1 MHRNAH
7 RHTRPRAHTQKII
20 FVFLHFRFDFT
31 CRSKCLQHFWNY
43 LSSSSLSYFSPFL
56 LLLPSSPHCF
66 LLILNYFSLFNPI
79 ASFFFSLSS
88 FVLFYSSLSSTLFYS
103 FAFSCPSFI
112 HHFAFFTFF
121 SLSSFVFFILF
132 SLTVI
137 FYFLYSF
144 FTSSSSSPC
153 FLLFLLAL
161 SLSFFFFLHY
171 FLSFSSYIFL
181 LFLLLTGWWKR
192 AFNFLWFT
200 AIIENN
206 ADLKK
211 NKTFSLM
218 RGSAVSRF
226 FLCLH
231 HYANK

>member
-7 RHTRPRAHTQKII
+7 RHTRPRAHTQKRI

-43 LSSSSLSYFSPFL
+43 LSSSFSSSLSYFSPFL

-66 LLILNYFSLFNPI
+66 LLILNYFSLLNPI
-79 ASFFFSLSS
+79 ASFFFSLSC

-103 FAFSCPSFI
+103 FAFSCPSII
-112 HHFAFFTFF
+112 HHFALFTFF

-137 FYFLYSF
+137 FCSLYSF

-153 FLLFLLAL
+153 FLLFLLVL
-161 SLSFFFFLHY
+161 SLFFLHY
-171 FLSFSSYIFL
+171 FLSFSSYIFP
-181 LFLLLTGWWKR
+181 LFLFLIEWGKGAFFFCGSQQLLK
-192 AFNFLWFT
+192 
-200 AIIENN
+200 IMQI
-206 ADLKK
+206 LKK
-211 NKTFSLM
+211 TNIFVNERICCQQILPMSPSL
-218 RGSAVSRF
+218 
-226 FLCLH
+226 C
-231 HYANK
+231 

>member
-7 RHTRPRAHTQKII
+7 RHTRPRAHTQKRI

-43 LSSSSLSYFSPFL
+43 LSSSFSSSLSYFSPFL

-66 LLILNYFSLFNPI
+66 LLILNYFSLLNPI
-79 ASFFFSLSS
+79 ASFFFSLSC

-103 FAFSCPSFI
+103 FAFSCPSII
-112 HHFAFFTFF
+112 HHFALFTFF

-137 FYFLYSF
+137 FCSLYSF

-153 FLLFLLAL
+153 FLLFLLVL
-161 SLSFFFFLHY
+161 SLFFLHY
-171 FLSFSSYIFL
+171 FLSFSSYIFP
-181 LFLLLTGWWKR
+181 LFLFLIEWGKGAFFFFCGSQQLLK
-192 AFNFLWFT
+192 
-200 AIIENN
+200 IMQI
-206 ADLKK
+206 
-211 NKTFSLM
+211 
-218 RGSAVSRF
+218 
-226 FLCLH
+226 
-231 HYANK
+231 

>member
-7 RHTRPRAHTQKII
+7 RHTRPRAHTQKRI

-31 CRSKCLQHFWNY
+31 CRSKYLQHFWNY
-43 LSSSSLSYFSPFL
+43 LSSSFSSSLSYFSPFL

-66 LLILNYFSLFNPI
+66 LLILNYFSLLNPI
-79 ASFFFSLSS
+79 ASFFFSLSC

-103 FAFSCPSFI
+103 FAFSCPSII
-112 HHFAFFTFF
+112 HHFALFTFF

-137 FYFLYSF
+137 FCSLYSF

-153 FLLFLLAL
+153 FLLFLLVL
-161 SLSFFFFLHY
+161 SLFFYITSCPFLVIFSLFFFFLLNGEKVH
-171 FLSFSSYIFL
+171 FF
-181 LFLLLTGWWKR
+181 
-192 AFNFLWFT
+192 FLWFT

-211 NKTFSLM
+211 KKHF
-218 RGSAVSRF
+218 
-226 FLCLH
+226 C
-231 HYANK
+231 

>member
-7 RHTRPRAHTQKII
+7 RHTRPRAHTQKRI

-43 LSSSSLSYFSPFL
+43 LSSSFSSSLSYFSPFL

-66 LLILNYFSLFNPI
+66 LLILNYFSLLNPI
-79 ASFFFSLSS
+79 ASFFFSLSC

-103 FAFSCPSFI
+103 FAFSCPSII
-112 HHFAFFTFF
+112 HHFALFTFF

-137 FYFLYSF
+137 FCSLYSF

-153 FLLFLLAL
+153 FLLFLLVL
-161 SLSFFFFLHY
+161 SLFFLHY
-171 FLSFSSYIFL
+171 FLSFSSYIFP
-181 LFLLLTGWWKR
+181 LFLFLIEWGKGAFFFFVVHSNYWK
-192 AFNFLWFT
+192 
-200 AIIENN
+200 
-206 ADLKK
+206 
-211 NKTFSLM
+211 
-218 RGSAVSRF
+218 
-226 FLCLH
+226 
-231 HYANK
+231 

>member
-1 MHRNAH
+1 MPPYAQKC
-7 RHTRPRAHTQKII
+7 TQAHTATRTHTKKN
-20 FVFLHFRFDFT
+20 FSFLHFRFDFT

-43 LSSSSLSYFSPFL
+43 LSSSFSSSLSYFSPFL

-66 LLILNYFSLFNPI
+66 LLILNYFSLLNPI
-79 ASFFFSLSS
+79 ASFFFSLSC

-103 FAFSCPSFI
+103 FAFSCPSII

-137 FYFLYSF
+137 FCSLYSF

-153 FLLFLLAL
+153 FLLFLLVL
-161 SLSFFFFLHY
+161 SLFLHY
-171 FLSFSSYIFL
+171 FLSFSSYIFP
-181 LFLLLTGWWKR
+181 LFLLLIEWGKG
-192 AFNFLWFT
+192 AFFLWFT

-206 ADLKK
+206 ANLKK
-211 NKTFSLM
+211 NPKHF
-218 RGSAVSRF
+218 
-226 FLCLH
+226 C
-231 HYANK
+231 

>member
-1 MHRNAH
+1 MHRNVH
-7 RHTRPRAHTQKII
+7 RHTRPRAHTHKRIL
-20 FVFLHFRFDFT
+20 VFLHFRFDFT

-43 LSSSSLSYFSPFL
+43 LSSSFSSSLSYFSPFL

-66 LLILNYFSLFNPI
+66 LLILNYFSLPNPI
-79 ASFFFSLSS
+79 ASFFFSLSC
-88 FVLFYSSLSSTLFYS
+88 FVLFYSSLSSTLFY

-137 FYFLYSF
+137 FCFLYSF

-153 FLLFLLAL
+153 FLLFLLVL
-161 SLSFFFFLHY
+161 SLFLHY
-171 FLSFSSYIFL
+171 FLSFSSYIFP
-181 LFLLLTGWWKR
+181 LFLLLIEWGKG

-211 NKTFSLM
+211 NKKHF
-218 RGSAVSRF
+218 
-226 FLCLH
+226 C
-231 HYANK
+231 

>member
-7 RHTRPRAHTQKII
+7 RHTRPRAHTQKRI

-43 LSSSSLSYFSPFL
+43 LSSSFSSSLSYFSPFL

-66 LLILNYFSLFNPI
+66 LLILNYFSLLNPI
-79 ASFFFSLSS
+79 ASFFFSLSC

-103 FAFSCPSFI
+103 FAFSCPSII
-112 HHFAFFTFF
+112 HHFALFTFF

-137 FYFLYSF
+137 FCSLYSF
-144 FTSSSSSPC
+144 FTSSSSPC
-153 FLLFLLAL
+153 FLLFLLVL
-161 SLSFFFFLHY
+161 SLFFYITSCPFLVIFSLFFFFLLNGEKVH
-171 FLSFSSYIFL
+171 FF
-181 LFLLLTGWWKR
+181 
-192 AFNFLWFT
+192 FLWFT

-211 NKTFSLM
+211 NKNIFVNERICCQQILPMSPSL
-218 RGSAVSRF
+218 
-226 FLCLH
+226 C
-231 HYANK
+231 

>member
-7 RHTRPRAHTQKII
+7 RHTRPRAHTQKRI

-43 LSSSSLSYFSPFL
+43 LSSSFSSSLSYFSPFL

-66 LLILNYFSLFNPI
+66 LLILNYFSLLNPI
-79 ASFFFSLSS
+79 ASFFFSLSC

-103 FAFSCPSFI
+103 FAFSCPSII
-112 HHFAFFTFF
+112 HHFALFTFF

-137 FYFLYSF
+137 FCSLYSF

-153 FLLFLLAL
+153 FLLFLLVL
-161 SLSFFFFLHY
+161 SLFFLHY
-171 FLSFSSYIFL
+171 FLSFSSYIFP
-181 LFLLLTGWWKR
+181 LFLFLIEWGKG
-192 AFNFLWFT
+192 AF
-200 AIIENN
+200 
-206 ADLKK
+206 
-211 NKTFSLM
+211 
-218 RGSAVSRF
+218 F
-226 FLCLH
+226 FVVH
-231 HYANK
+231 SNY